1 MKVGFIGAGNMGGLL
16 LMSLLEAGAFAAS
29 DAIVSTR
36 TPARAAMLAER
47 FPGLT
52 AARHNA
58 QTARE
63 SDILFL
69 CVKPSDFREVAADI
83 ASVLRPDQI
92 VVSITSP
99 ISIDLLEREFP
110 AKIAKIIPSVVNA
123 SRRGITLLMFGRRLT
138 AEDRALLTGLCAAV
152 SRPVEIDEG
161 FVRVA
166 SDLTSCSPAFFA
178 FLLER
183 LIDAAVT
190 ETDLDRDLAERLVCE
205 TLSGTAALLESGC
218 FSLRELQDRVSVPG
232 GITAAALEELRRGI
246 GDTFERV
253 IRTTHRKFAEDVEK
267 MERAF
272 SLPPR

>member
-1 MKVGFIGAGNMGGLL
+1 MKYGFIGAGNMGGLL

-36 TPARAAMLAER
+36 TPARAQQLAER

-52 AARHNA
+52 AARQNA

-63 SDILFL
+63 SDVLFL
-69 CVKPSDFREVAADI
+69 CIKPSDFRKVAGEI
-83 ASVLRPDQI
+83 APVLRPDQI

-99 ISIDLLEREFP
+99 ISLDLLEREFP
-110 AKIAKIIPSVVNA
+110 AKVAKIIPSVVNA
-123 SRRGITLLMFGRRLT
+123 SRRGITLLMFGNRLT
-138 AEDRALLTGLCAAV
+138 AEDRNLLAGLCAAV
-152 SRPVEIDEG
+152 SRPVEIDES

-205 TLSGTAALLESGC
+205 TLCGTAALLESGC

-232 GITAAALEELRRGI
+232 GITAAALDELRRGL

>member
-1 MKVGFIGAGNMGGLL
+1 
-16 LMSLLEAGAFAAS
+16 LLEAGAFAAS